1 MDKNTE
7 VPVDSTQMDDSSTKV
22 NSQTEEALL
31 ADIIANSEFVDS
43 LPDEQ
48 VPQLDADETDYEDP
62 EESEEADNGD
72 EEEEIEEEAEEDT
85 DEEDADEESA
95 TDEPDVFATDD
106 LDLEAKV
113 VVKIDGEHTE
123 VSFGDLIKGYS
134 TEQHLSKKGREL
146 GDARKQLEEE
156 YQEKVGEIQN
166 LSKAS
171 ATILYSNEQALS
183 KEYHDIES
191 QIEKARQEGDTY
203 EVNELKDKREQA
215 QKNYWAARNQR
226 EALVQNL
233 QKAEE
238 QQNQKEW
245 DEQLQYFNQTIPD
258 LISDFNEE
266 TAVAIREFA
275 IEEGIPTEILDSIAD
290 PIIVKFVDD
299 YRRLKQGINKG
310 AVKRKNTPAKKAPL
324 KKAKTTSKKKQDAA
338 SRIKERA
345 MDPNASN
352 EDQMEFLRGLAERS
366 LNL

>member
-1 MDKNTE
+1 MENTE
-7 VPVDSTQMDDSSTKV
+7 APVDSTQLDESTAEV

-31 ADIIANSEFVDS
+31 ADIIRNSDFVDT

-48 VPQLDADETDYEDP
+48 VPELDTEETDEEDP
-62 EESEEADNGD
+62 ESLEETDNED
-72 EEEEIEEEAEEDT
+72 DEEEIEETEEEDT

-95 TDEPDVFATDD
+95 TDEPDVFAIED

-123 VSFGDLIKGYS
+123 VSFSDLIKGYS

-156 YQEKVGEIQN
+156 YQSKVEEIQT

-171 ATILYSNEQALS
+171 AAVLYSNEQALS
-183 KEYHDIES
+183 QEYHKIEAA
-191 QIEKARQEGDTY
+191 IEKAREEGDTY

-215 QKNYWAARNQR
+215 QKNYWNARNQR
-226 EALVQNL
+226 EQLVTNL

-238 QQNQKEW
+238 EQNQKEW
-245 DEQLQYFNQTIPD
+245 QEQIEYFNQTIPD

-275 IEEGIPTEILDSIAD
+275 ISEGISTEILDSIAD

-299 YRRLKQGINKG
+299 YRRLKQGISKG
-310 AVKRKNTPAKKAPL
+310 TVKRKKTPAKKAPL
-324 KKAKTTSKKKQDAA
+324 KKAKTATKKKEDAA
-338 SRIKERA
+338 SALRSRA
-345 MDPNASN
+345 LNPNSSN
-352 EDQMEFLRGLAERS
+352 EDQMEFLRGLAQRS